1 VSAKRADFDIVIV
14 GGGMVGPC
22 FAALAARDERL
33 GTLRVALVDPAP
45 PTPPRP
51 DEVDLRVSAL
61 SRGSQ
66 RILEAGQA
74 WAPLA
79 ARAGAYVEMVVWDA
93 ASRCDAPD
101 ALRFSAAETGDP
113 DLGHIVENVWV
124 QWALSESPLLR
135 RLTRLTTS
143 LVGLELGGLGELA
156 TLALADGRRLRAA
169 LVVGADGGSSP
180 TRELA
185 GIEREGRPYP
195 QAAVVAHL
203 ATERRHAETAWQR
216 FLASGPIALLP
227 LVDGRVS
234 IVWTT
239 TPEEADELVGLP
251 AEAFAVRVAEACDH
265 VLGGMRLTSERG
277 RFPLGAWHAR
287 EYCRSG
293 LALIGDAA
301 HTIHPLAGQ
310 GANLGFLDCACLVE
324 VLAGAL
330 GAGEDWTGLR
340 VLRRYERWRR
350 SENALMMT
358 LVDGLNR
365 LFGAAHP
372 AVSSL
377 RRLGLGLVGR
387 QAPLRRALIER
398 ALGVRGDLPK
408 LVRGAA

>member
-1 VSAKRADFDIVIV
+1 MSTKRADFDIAII

-33 GTLRVALVDPAP
+33 AELKVALVEPSAPAR
-45 PTPPRP
+45 PRA

-66 RILEAGQA
+66 RILEAAQA
-74 WAPLA
+74 WSSLDPQAC
-79 ARAGAYVEMVVWDA
+79 AYVEMVVWDA
-93 ASRCDAPD
+93 ASRFDAPD

-113 DLGHIVENVWV
+113 DLGHIAENVRV

-135 RLTRLTTS
+135 RLTRLSTALTE
-143 LVGLELGGLGELA
+143 LELGELA
-156 TLALADGRRLRAA
+156 TLTLADGRRLRAT
-169 LVVGADGGSSP
+169 LVVGADGGASP

-185 GIEREGRPYP
+185 GIEREGRCYP

-203 ATERRHAETAWQR
+203 ATAQHHADTAWQR

-227 LVDGRVS
+227 LADGRVS

-239 TPEEADELVGLP
+239 APDEADALMSMP
-251 AEAFAVRVAEACDH
+251 AEAFSARVAEACDH
-265 VLGGMRLTSERG
+265 VLGRMRLASERA
-277 RFPLGAWHAR
+277 RFPLGVWHAR

-293 LALIGDAA
+293 LALVGDAA

-330 GAGEDWTGLR
+330 GAGEDWSGVR

-350 SENALMMT
+350 SENALMMA

-365 LFGAAHP
+365 LFGTTHP

-377 RRLGLGLVGR
+377 RRFGLGLVGQ
-387 QAPLRRALIER
+387 QALLRHALIGH
-398 ALGVRGDLPK
+398 ALGIRGDLPK